1 LAYVWIAPY
10 ARPGG
15 YRAYVLTDVTG
26 WPSWVVLA
34 VFALGSL
41 TVMFGARFL
50 LSRHSDAD
58 RREELSGLAGSLNG
72 PVGAT
77 LAFLVGFAVSIT
89 WTTMSSAQSSVEK
102 LAAQAQQTALLVG
115 STLAPVDDERI
126 STDMVAYLQAIADRD
141 SVVLAQEEVTEMPSF
156 AALEKLQNDVHD
168 LERNAADGADTTSLR
183 TLQSGVLQMAQFQAE
198 LNAVA
203 RRGLPPVVLQLL
215 IATGCLS
222 AATVGLL
229 AVNVR
234 RPYLIVGW
242 AVVIAMGL
250 TVVIALYNPFEGSVA
265 VTFDP
270 LLDAAQRIGTR

>member
-1 LAYVWIAPY
+1 
-10 ARPGG
+10 
-15 YRAYVLTDVTG
+15 
-26 WPSWVVLA
+26 
-34 VFALGSL
+34 
-41 TVMFGARFL
+41 MFGSRIA
-50 LSRHSDAD
+50 LSRHSDAE

-115 STLAPVDDERI
+115 STLAPADDERI
-126 STDMVAYLQAIADRD
+126 SADMVAYLQAVADRD

-156 AALEKLQNDVHD
+156 AALEKLQNDVYA
-168 LERNAADGADTTSLR
+168 LERNAPYGADTASLR
-183 TLQSGVLQMAQFQAE
+183 TLQTGVLQMAQFQAE

-215 IATGCLS
+215 IVTGCLS
-222 AATVGLL
+222 AATVGML